1 MHAEDLLDQLV
12 DLARA
17 AGLEVRTI
25 GRAGPGERETP
36 SGTCRVKAAVWVM
49 LSEAD
54 SLDDRIDVLAA
65 ALALHAADRLE
76 ARYLPPAIRERLAA
90 ARSAAVDDD

>member
-1 MHAEDLLDQLV
+1 MHPADLLDQLS

-17 AGLEVRTI
+17 VGLEVRGI
-25 GRAGPGERETP
+25 ARAGPGESETR
-36 SGTCRVKAAVWVM
+36 SGSCRVKDAVWVM

-65 ALALHAADRLE
+65 ALASHAADRLDS
-76 ARYLPPAIRERLAA
+76 RYLPPAIRERLAA
-90 ARSAAVDDD
+90 ARGAESGGE